1 MDVEL
6 DVDDQVHV
14 QYCAKRI
21 SMLQLFRNW
30 LGLRLAVDVIHQQ
43 SGEDLESSRSLC
55 LMVQRCRR
63 LSQISDAFDD
73 LVLA

>member
-1 MDVEL
+1 
-6 DVDDQVHV
+6 
-14 QYCAKRI
+14 
-21 SMLQLFRNW
+21 MLQLFRNW
-30 LGLRLAVDVIHQQ
+30 LGLRLAAVDVIHQQ